1 MLAFQ
6 AIDKAG
12 NKSGISNITV
22 QKDSTNPSDF
32 SLNIINDST
41 TSFTINTG
49 TTDDTTY
56 TTDVSGMNYYEI
68 YLDGNLAQT
77 IEVTDQ
83 STPSISYKAENLSE
97 NTTYTVY
104 VIAYD
109 KAGNSRRSANMTVS
123 TADVNQGGNTGG
135 QEPSSQLL
143 APYISLSGSTQTNG
157 YYTGNVIVTIEDSAS
172 VTTTK
177 ATKIKYKVE
186 GANPIEE
193 TEVMGRSTMF
203 TISADRNEYNNSICS
218 GQRRNKL

>member
-83 STPSISYKAENLSE
+83 STPSISYKAENRY
-97 NTTYTVY
+97 TYRTYTVY

-109 KAGNSRRSANMTVS
+109 KAEI
-123 TADVNQGGNTGG
+123 
-135 QEPSSQLL
+135 QE
-143 APYISLSGSTQTNG
+143 
-157 YYTGNVIVTIEDSAS
+157 
-172 VTTTK
+172 
-177 ATKIKYKVE
+177 
-186 GANPIEE
+186 
-193 TEVMGRSTMF
+193 EVQ
-203 TISADRNEYNNSICS
+203 I
-218 GQRRNKL
+218 